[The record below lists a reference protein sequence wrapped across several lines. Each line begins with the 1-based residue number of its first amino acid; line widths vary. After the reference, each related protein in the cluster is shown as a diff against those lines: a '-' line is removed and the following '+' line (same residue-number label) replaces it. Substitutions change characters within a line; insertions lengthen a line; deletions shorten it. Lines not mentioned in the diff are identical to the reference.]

1 MSFIVLYDIYEFLNL
16 LNYIFQIS
24 CSSLSEMTTSQTN
37 AIEHRYRINTFFV
50 VTIP

>member
-1 MSFIVLYDIYEFLNL
+1 MIFIVIYEFLNIL
-16 LNYIFQIS
+16 DYILQIS
-24 CSSLSEMTTSQTN
+24 YSSLSEMTTSHTN